1 MDDINTSKD
10 IKKQKI
16 NFNWDD
22 PFCLDEQLTVDEK
35 LIRDTAKSYASQ
47 KLMPRV
53 IDSFKN
59 EKTDKEIFSEMG
71 EIGLLGATV
80 SSRIWWCRD

>member
-1 MDDINTSKD
+1 MDDVNSSKD

-47 KLMPRV
+47 KLMPH
-53 IDSFKN
+53 SY
-59 EKTDKEIFSEMG
+59 KESKKGM
-71 EIGLLGATV
+71 V
-80 SSRIWWCRD
+80 SQNFRAERE

>member
-47 KLMPRV
+47 KLMPAPPELRNRASP
-53 IDSFKN
+53 DC
-59 EKTDKEIFSEMG
+59 T
-71 EIGLLGATV
+71 
-80 SSRIWWCRD
+80 